1 MNVYVT
7 GGAKVDLGPGT
18 FVIRNLYIDGVKQRK
33 AFLNATNLPSVLS
46 GTGSFFPAE
55 GWSGTLIQFQ

>member
-7 GGAKVDLGPGT
+7 SGAKVDLGPGT
-18 FVIRNLYIDGVKQRK
+18 FIIRNLYVDGVQQRK
-33 AFLNATNLPSVLS
+33 AFLNATNLPGVLS